1 MASKRCHAAKIYW
14 VCDWLSPEPKRSA
27 VDCCCLSVTEKHFD
41 VEHAERELSRY
52 LKKGP
57 FSSSRAM
64 LDMLRKEELDG
75 STILDIG
82 SGIGVL
88 GHELAKHLTH
98 ATLVEISRPY
108 LSTAKKEAE
117 KRGYVDRL
125 TAIHGDFVEIA
136 DQAPEADV
144 VALDRVVCCYP
155 DFRPLIAA
163 SLQKCRRWYLISYP
177 KDRWYTRLET
187 TYKNWNRRRK
197 GNAFRTYIHPAD
209 EMRRAIASAGFRP
222 LGVRNTLIW
231 RIEVHARL

>member
-1 MASKRCHAAKIYW
+1 M
-14 VCDWLSPEPKRSA
+14 
-27 VDCCCLSVTEKHFD
+27 DCCCLAATEKHFS
-41 VEHAERELSRY
+41 VEHAESELSRY

-64 LDMLRKEELDG
+64 LDMLHEQELDG
-75 STILDIG
+75 STFLDVG
-82 SGIGVL
+82 GGIGVL
-88 GHELAKHLTH
+88 GHELADHLEH

-108 LSTAKKEAE
+108 LSAAEREAE

-125 TAIHGDFVEIA
+125 TTIQGDFVEIA
-136 DQAPEADV
+136 DQTPEADV

-155 DFRPLIAA
+155 DFRQLIAA

-177 KDRWYTRLET
+177 KDRWYTRLDT
-187 TYKNWNRRRK
+187 TYRNRKRRRK

-222 LGVRNTLIW
+222 LGVRNTLVW
-231 RIEVHARL
+231 RIEAHARL